1 MMKKVGYYESVLMGK
16 TNTQGF
22 NDFNQVFIALEQDL
36 EGFYNQY
43 LTTKT
48 MNSVRTI
55 RGL

>member
-22 NDFNQVFIALEQDL
+22 NDFNQVVIALEQDL